1 VSILDR
7 YFAKHA
13 SRGLSVVLE
22 PVAGE
27 TTVEPGFVYRVQAA
41 HPNAIYGIAAHPLAE
56 LVGKRIAF
64 KVVGSDDSPGLL
76 EVMAPE
82 GYLLEDDGGELV
94 SGLANA
100 GLQLTGAYREWICDP
115 DGNWLLI
122 SSAEGGEGI
131 PLGQIVIKGT
141 PVVIQGVPLVN
152 TVPAPLAPATPRPLV
167 ATPATIVP
175 RSAPVARPLGPSL
188 LSGDVIELED
198 AFADASLEM
207 DTAGEKFRVAEAL
220 QTQITTLDTDLT
232 ALETEVDG
240 VQTDVA
246 ALEAQAEGLRFLFDL
261 RKTTTVET
269 DYEEIGV
276 YRFDATP
283 YGSAFTLVAEL
294 EASAAGQT
302 VQLEL
307 WNLTAG
313 TIVGTT
319 LSTTAIK
326 TTKVT
331 AAITLPASEALYSV
345 RLRRVGGSVNQYVS
359 CRSVAFER

>member
-1 VSILDR
+1 MLDR

-41 HPNAIYGIAAHPLAE
+41 HPNAIYAIAAHPLDE

-76 EVMAPE
+76 EVMAPD

-152 TVPAPLAPATPRPLV
+152 TVPAPLAPATPPPLV

-207 DTAGEKFRVAEAL
+207 DTAGEKFRVAEDL
-220 QTQITTLDTDLT
+220 QTAIATLDTDLT
-232 ALETEVDG
+232 ALEVEVDE
-240 VQTDVA
+240 VQATA
-246 ALEAQAEGLRFLFDL
+246 EAMRFEVPL
-261 RKTTTVET
+261 RKTTTAET
-269 DYEEIGV
+269 TYEEIGV
-276 YRFDATP
+276 VRFDATP
-283 YGSAFTLVAEL
+283 FAGALVLVAEL
-294 EASAAGQT
+294 EVSAAGQT
-302 VQLEL
+302 AQLEL

-313 TIVGTT
+313 ATVTT
-319 LSTTAIK
+319 LSTSSK
-326 TTKVT
+326 TTAKLT
-331 AAITLPASEALYSV
+331 APVTLPTSEALYSL